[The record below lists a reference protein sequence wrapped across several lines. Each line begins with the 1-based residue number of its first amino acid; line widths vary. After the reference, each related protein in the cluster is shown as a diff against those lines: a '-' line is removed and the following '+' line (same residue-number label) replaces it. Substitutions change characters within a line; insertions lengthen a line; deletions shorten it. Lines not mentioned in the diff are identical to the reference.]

1 MSYAVDPAY
10 RPMMGVLPE
19 LDVSDAEKARA
30 VIASMRTEDPMS
42 AVPAAV
48 EVTRRTAPAID
59 GSGIDLVVFR
69 PEDRAGRPIPG
80 IVYFHGG
87 GFVFGDA
94 ATDVRVPSALA
105 ANLGAVV
112 VSVNYRLAPEH
123 PFPTPFHDAYDA
135 LTWVAGDNDL
145 GIDPSRIVL
154 AGISAGAGLAA
165 AVALK
170 ARETGGPAVIF
181 QALDSPVLDD
191 RLLTTSATEYIDS
204 PLWNRQNGIDSWRHY
219 LGADADRNTTSEY
232 AAPARAVDLRGL
244 PPAYIAVT
252 SFDPLRDEGIDYAQ
266 RLTQAGVPTELHL
279 YPGTFH
285 GSSGVF
291 PQAAISQRI
300 DTDYTAAIRRAL
312 TS

>member
-1 MSYAVDPAY
+1 MSHAVDPEY
-10 RPMMGVLPE
+10 LPMMGFLPQ
-19 LDVSDAEKARA
+19 LDVADAEKARA
-30 VIASMRTEDPMS
+30 VILSMRTEDPMS
-42 AVPAAV
+42 AVPAGV
-48 EVTRRTAPAID
+48 RVDRRTAPATD
-59 GSGIDLVVFR
+59 GSAIDLVVFG
-69 PEDRAGRPIPG
+69 PEHRTAQPLPCV
-80 IVYFHGG
+80 VYFHGG

-105 ANLGAVV
+105 ADLGAVV

-123 PFPTPFHDAYDA
+123 PFPTPFDDAFDA

-145 GIDPSRIVL
+145 GIDTTRIVV

-170 ARETGGPAVIF
+170 ARDAGGPAVIF

-191 RLLTTSATEYIDS
+191 RLLTTSATEYTDS
-204 PLWNRQNGIDSWRHY
+204 PLWNRQNGIDSWNHY
-219 LGADADRNTTSEY
+219 LGADADRSTTSEY
-232 AAPARAVDLRGL
+232 AAPARATDLSGL

-252 SFDPLRDEGIDYAQ
+252 SFDPLRDEGIDYAR
-266 RLTQAGVPTELHL
+266 RLTHAGVPTELQL

-291 PQAAISQRI
+291 PQAAISKRI
-300 DTDYTAAIRRAL
+300 NADYTAAIRRAL
-312 TS
+312 DN

>member
-10 RPMMGVLPE
+10 RPMMGFLPE

-30 VIASMRTEDPMS
+30 VILSMRMKDPMA
-42 AVPAAV
+42 AVPAGIV
-48 EVTRRTAPAID
+48 VDHRSMPTTD
-59 GSGIDLVVFR
+59 GSEIDLVVFR
-69 PEDRAGRPIPG
+69 PEDPVGQPLPCIL
-80 IVYFHGG
+80 YFHGG
-87 GFVFGDA
+87 GFIFGDA

-105 ANLGAVV
+105 ADLDAMV

-123 PFPTPFHDAYDA
+123 PFPTPFDDAFDA
-135 LTWVAGDNDL
+135 LSWIAGDNGL
-145 GIDPSRIVL
+145 GIDPTRIVL

-170 ARETGGPAVIF
+170 ARDVGGPAVIF

-204 PLWNRQNGIDSWRHY
+204 PLWNRENGIDSWRHY
-219 LGADADRNTTSEY
+219 LGDPDRSVTSEY
-232 AAPARAVDLRGL
+232 AAPARAGDLSGL
-244 PPAYIAVT
+244 PPAYIAVA

-300 DTDYTAAIRRAL
+300 DADYTAAIRRAL